1 MSLILVK
8 DYKYI
13 PTSLNPDS
21 FTATACK
28 QEFLKSLLINKALHF
43 RRMNSFIT
51 ANCRLDNPKY
61 EREPLH

>member
-13 PTSLNPDS
+13 PSSLNQDN
-21 FTATACK
+21 FVATNCTQK
-28 QEFLKSLLINKALHF
+28 FFKSLLNKALHF

>member
-13 PTSLNPDS
+13 PSSLNQDN
-21 FTATACK
+21 FVATTCTQK
-28 QEFLKSLLINKALHF
+28 FLKSLLNKTLHF

-51 ANCRLDNPKY
+51 ANCRLDNPEY

>member
-8 DYKYI
+8 DYKHI
-13 PTSLNPDS
+13 PSPLNPDN
-21 FTATACK
+21 FAATTCT
-28 QEFLKSLLINKALHF
+28 QEFLKLLLNKALHF

-51 ANCRLDNPKY
+51 ANCRSDNPEY

>member
-13 PTSLNPDS
+13 PSSLNQDN
-21 FTATACK
+21 FAATICTQK
-28 QEFLKSLLINKALHF
+28 FLKSLLNKALHF